1 MAQTPKSPKYTVP
14 SDVFCDAHKL
24 NVLGLVVKELNH
36 EIEEEE
42 IEEDWLDPVECVAE
56 LCSCF
61 LDCENLSPLSS
72 PRIYRRT
79 ERGGDEEIV
88 AYQSIRFWN

>member
-14 SDVFCDAHKL
+14 SDAFCDAHKL

-42 IEEDWLDPVECVAE
+42 IEEDWLDPVDM
-56 LCSCF
+56 
-61 LDCENLSPLSS
+61 DCENLSV
-72 PRIYRRT
+72 
-79 ERGGDEEIV
+79 GDEEIV

>member
-1 MAQTPKSPKYTVP
+1 MAQTPKYTVP

-36 EIEEEE
+36 EIEEE
-42 IEEDWLDPVECVAE
+42 IEEG
-56 LCSCF
+56 
-61 LDCENLSPLSS
+61 PLSS

-79 ERGGDEEIV
+79 ERVGDEEIV

>member
-1 MAQTPKSPKYTVP
+1 MAQTPKHTVP

-42 IEEDWLDPVECVAE
+42 IEEDWLDPVDM
-56 LCSCF
+56 
-61 LDCENLSPLSS
+61 DCENLSPLPN
-72 PRIYRRT
+72 PRTYRRT
-79 ERGGDEEIV
+79 GRVGEEEIV